1 MIEKIISGGQTGADQ
16 AALDAAIGLDIPHGG
31 WIPKGR
37 ITEDGPLPSKY
48 NLVDMPTKSYPE
60 RTKKNILESDG
71 TLIFSHGKLTG
82 GSAYTRKIA
91 KQHANPCLHINLDN
105 TGAFMASTENNDWL
119 NENDIKILNVAGA
132 RGSKDPLIYEK
143 VMFTIERVYLLNLTE
158 SNIKD
163 SPSYSSKLWFD
174 NDHPTDM
181 PKTVDEVAEDIIN
194 SLDQSDKFFFGNLKE
209 EVLEPLGMALEV
221 FIRQQ
226 LEIWSVNE
234 ELKQSCIQIARD
246 EGLDESN
253 PPKVIIKRIWQK
265 LRETHKLRVVK

>member
-1 MIEKIISGGQTGADQ
+1 
-16 AALDAAIGLDIPHGG
+16 
-31 WIPKGR
+31 
-37 ITEDGPLPSKY
+37 
-48 NLVDMPTKSYPE
+48 MPTKSYPE

-105 TGAFMASTENNDWL
+105 TGAFMASSEINAWL

-132 RGSKDPLIYEK
+132 RASKDPLIYEK

-234 ELKQSCIQIARD
+234 ELKLSCIQIARE